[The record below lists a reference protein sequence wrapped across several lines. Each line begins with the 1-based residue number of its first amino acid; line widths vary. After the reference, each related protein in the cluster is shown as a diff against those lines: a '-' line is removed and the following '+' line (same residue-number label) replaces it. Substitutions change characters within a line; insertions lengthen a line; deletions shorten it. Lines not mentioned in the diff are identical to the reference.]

1 MTIEAVLFTRL
12 STFAGLTALVG
23 TRIYPSV
30 APQNVT
36 APFVTYRRI
45 SAVRRS
51 GFGQD
56 IGIVSARFQLDAI
69 ALTYSSMRAVVEQIV
84 LALQRWRSDLT
95 NPAVIETFI
104 ENEYEIYEDEP
115 DLYHGAVDVIVHY
128 RE

>member
-1 MTIEAVLFTRL
+1 MLFTRL
-12 STFAGLTALVG
+12 STFAGLTALAG
-23 TRIYPSV
+23 TRVYPSV

-51 GFGQD
+51 GFGED

-69 ALTYSSMRAVVEQIV
+69 AQTYSSMRAVVEQIV

-95 NPAVIETFI
+95 NPVVIETFI
-104 ENEYEIYEDEP
+104 ENEYELYEDEP
-115 DLYHGAVDVIVHY
+115 DLHHGAVDALVHY